1 MSGWAKAYTLAT
13 LAAAAAVVLVVPV
26 RGPAPVL
33 LVAAGVTLAAWFGGA
48 RPALFAAWALTV
60 AVVLGASG
68 WPPFWLSG
76 ADALGYAAALLG
88 SATLTALAA
97 VAVWRPGRSTVFTG
111 GGLEVIGRLE
121 EAVRAR
127 TSELVSANTA
137 LQDEAQRR
145 AQAEAVRTG
154 LLRRLTTAQEDER
167 SRIARELH
175 DQLGQ
180 YLAAL
185 GVGLRLVGEAV
196 PPASPAAARL
206 AQLRELTDAV
216 GREAHRLAV
225 ELRPAALDD
234 NGLWAAV
241 RQYVEDWSARA
252 GVPVD
257 YCPTGS
263 DARLPG
269 PVETAVYR
277 LVQETLT
284 NVLKHAAAGRVGVVL
299 GRAADHLH
307 LTVED
312 DGRGFDPDA
321 AGAPGRLGLLGMG
334 ERVAQFGGH
343 LSVESAPGRGT
354 AVVIR
359 IPLTAD
365 GGEVRRG

>member
-1 MSGWAKAYTLAT
+1 VTGWRKAYTLAT
-13 LAAAAAVVLVVPV
+13 LAAAAGVVLAGPV

-48 RPALFAAWALTV
+48 RPALFAAWALTT
-60 AVVLGASG
+60 AAVLGASG
-68 WPPFWLSG
+68 WPPYGLSG
-76 ADALGYAAALLG
+76 ADALGYTAALLG
-88 SATLTALAA
+88 AGTLTALAA
-97 VAVWRPGRSTVFTG
+97 AAVRQPRPAAVVTG
-111 GGLEVIGRLE
+111 GGLEVIGQLE

-127 TSELVSANTA
+127 TSELVGANTA

-154 LLRRLTTAQEDER
+154 LLRRLASAQEDER

-185 GVGLRLVGEAV
+185 GVGLRLVGEAI
-196 PPASPAAARL
+196 PPSSPAAARL
-206 AQLRELTDAV
+206 AQLREMTEAV
-216 GREAHRLAV
+216 GRETHRLAV

-252 GVPVD
+252 GVVVD
-257 YCPTGS
+257 FCPTGS

-277 LVQETLT
+277 LVQEALT
-284 NVLKHAAAGRVGVVL
+284 NVLKHAAAGRVGVIL

-307 LTVED
+307 LTIED

-321 AGAPGRLGLLGMG
+321 AAAAGRLGLLGMG

-359 IPLTAD
+359 IPLAAD
-365 GGEVRRG
+365 GAEGHRG